1 MGLRRHAFL
10 ASATPVIL
18 AAGLLL
24 SGCAVRTVDCW
35 QLDESDLEEARG
47 RGQCNDA
54 FARNREEL
62 VPVDKIGRPA
72 RKKTPTAPLVTDA
85 PAPLVPPPEP
95 RRKPRLKT
103 SAASVV
109 AEQVQVQALR

>member
-1 MGLRRHAFL
+1 MGLERHAFL

-35 QLDESDLEEARG
+35 QLDEHDLEEARG

-62 VPVDKIGRPA
+62 VPVDKLDRPA
-72 RKKTPTAPLVTDA
+72 RRKAPVVTDA
-85 PAPLVPPPEP
+85 PAPPGPPPEP

-109 AEQVQVQALR
+109 AEQVQALR